1 MPCRRCRSQALQQ
14 RPTVHDLHPGYWSTR
29 MALASDI
36 DRKFAIQHH
45 HAHIASCM
53 AENRLHGKVIGV
65 AMDGPGFGADGTI

>member
-1 MPCRRCRSQALQQ
+1 
-14 RPTVHDLHPGYWSTR
+14 